1 MRIWTEM
8 LRSLWRYRHMIMHL
22 TASQLIQRYRGSLLG
37 VLWAL
42 VQPLLMLGIYSFVF
56 GAIFRPRWMEAGGE
70 TSFTL
75 VLFCGLTAY
84 GFFSESLSRSP
95 ALNTGNPNYV
105 KKIIFPLEVL
115 AVTNVLAAFVQSLA
129 GYGILLLAE
138 WWLRGF
144 VPWTAWLLPV
154 AILPFF
160 LITLALSWIFA
171 ALSVY
176 LRDIENMMGLM
187 LSGLMF
193 LSPVFYSLQ
202 AVPEKVRPFFYL
214 NPVTWV
220 VEDLRRVLLWGEGL
234 NWKVWL
240 LQLIAA
246 WILLGLAYRLFKKL
260 QPGFADV
267 L

>member
-1 MRIWTEM
+1 M
-8 LRSLWRYRHMIMHL
+8 LRSLWRYRRMILHL
-22 TASQLIQRYRGSLLG
+22 TVSQMQQRYRGSLLG
-37 VLWAL
+37 LLWTL

-56 GAIFRPRWMEAGGE
+56 GTIFRPRWTQTGGE

-84 GFFSESLSRSP
+84 GFFAEALSRSP
-95 ALNTGNPNYV
+95 ALITGNPNYV

-115 AVTNVLAAFVQSLA
+115 AVTNVLAALVQSMA
-129 GYGILLLAE
+129 GLGILLLAQ
-138 WWLRGF
+138 WWVHGF
-144 VPWTAWLLPV
+144 VPWTAWLFPV

-160 LITLALSWIFA
+160 LITLAFCWFFA

-176 LRDIENMMGLM
+176 FRDIENIMGLM

-202 AVPEKVRPFFYL
+202 AVPERVRPLFYL

-220 VEDLRRVLLWGEGL
+220 VEDLRRVLLWGDGL
-234 NWKVWL
+234 NWQLWGFQL
-240 LQLIAA
+240 LVS
-246 WILLGLAYRLFKKL
+246 WVLLGLAFRWFKKL

>member
-1 MRIWTEM
+1 
-8 LRSLWRYRHMIMHL
+8 MHL

>member
-1 MRIWTEM
+1 MRIWKEM
-8 LRSLWRYRHMIMHL
+8 IQSLWHYRHMIRHL

-37 VLWAL
+37 LLWTL

-56 GAIFRPRWMEAGGE
+56 GTIFRPRWMEASGE
-70 TSFTL
+70 TSFAL

-84 GFFSESLSRSP
+84 GFFADALSRSP
-95 ALNTGNPNYV
+95 GLITGNPNYV

-115 AVTNVLAAFVQSLA
+115 AVTNVLAAFIQSLA
-129 GYGILLLAE
+129 GFAILILAE
-138 WWLRGF
+138 WWLRGY
-144 VPWTAWLLPV
+144 VPWTAWLFPA

-160 LITLALSWIFA
+160 LITLALCWFFA

-176 LRDIENMMGLM
+176 FRDIENIMGLV

-202 AVPEKVRPFFYL
+202 AVPEAVRPLFYL

-220 VEDLRRVLLWGEGL
+220 VEDLRRVFLWGEGPD
-234 NWKVWL
+234 WVIWGGEL
-240 LQLIAA
+240 LLS
-246 WILLGLAYRLFKKL
+246 WILLSLAYLWFKKL

>member
-1 MRIWTEM
+1 MSRV
-8 LRSLWRYRHMIMHL
+8 LWRYRHMIHHL
-22 TASQLIQRYRGSLLG
+22 TASQLVQRYRGSLLG
-37 VLWAL
+37 ILWTV

-56 GAIFRPRWMEAGGE
+56 GAIFRPRWMEAGGG

-84 GFFSESLSRSP
+84 GFFSDSLSRSTG
-95 ALNTGNPNYV
+95 LITGNPNYV
-105 KKIIFPLEVL
+105 KKIIFPLELL

-129 GYGILLLAE
+129 GFGILLLAQI
-138 WWLRGF
+138 WLHGF
-144 VPWTAWLLPV
+144 VPWTACLFPLAFLP
-154 AILPFF
+154 LF
-160 LITLALSWIFA
+160 LITLALCWIFSS
-171 ALSVY
+171 LSVY
-176 LRDIENMMGLM
+176 FRDMENLMGLL

-214 NPVTWV
+214 NPVTWA

-234 NWKVWL
+234 NWPIWG
-240 LQLIAA
+240 LQMCIAG
-246 WILLGLAYRLFKKL
+246 LMLGLAYRWFKRL